1 MDTKSTEA
9 QTRWYAVKVLFESVH
24 SGDPLPDKS
33 DVADT
38 DYNLKLFEERII
50 LVKALNEGQ
59 ANEKAE
65 VYSKNSEDEYM
76 NTYGVSIMVQFV
88 RILHTFELNDD
99 ELTDGTEIYARFIH
113 TSKENTAMDIIKH
126 YYPEAEH
133 IE

>member
-1 MDTKSTEA
+1 MDTKSTES

-24 SGDPLPDKS
+24 SGDPLPDKL
-33 DVADT
+33 DLD
-38 DYNLKLFEERII
+38 DDDNNLKLFEERII

-65 VYSKNSEDEYM
+65 INAKNSEDEYL
-76 NTYGVSIMVQFV
+76 NTYGVSILVQFV
-88 RILHTFELNDD
+88 KILHTFELNDD

-113 TSKENTAMDIIKH
+113 ASNENTAMDIIKR
-126 YYPEAEH
+126 YYPEAAH